1 MIMHSHQR
9 AEMIERQNSLPIT
22 YGTSCRFAALALVL
36 LSASGQVA
44 AQETVREKSS
54 SAPEQ
59 ITTPAANGDASQGY
73 PTTPAGSGMI
83 LVSKQPI
90 KLLAG
95 PSSSAAAMYGFPAGR
110 RFRLIGQ
117 ESGFAQIQDVKSGAK
132 GWIDEASLG
141 QLPGVPVAPAASE
154 PKEDLRTPKEMT
166 VSIPSNATP
175 TWHTHIRKIAS
186 TPSKTKHPHPHKA
199 ATAKTQSATSASEP
213 PKRRGL
219 FGLRRNS
226 AQGVLY

>member
-1 MIMHSHQR
+1 
-9 AEMIERQNSLPIT
+9 MIERQNSLPMT
-22 YGTSCRFAALALVL
+22 CGASCRFAALAFVL
-36 LSASGQVA
+36 LSVSGQVA

-54 SAPEQ
+54 SAREQ
-59 ITTPAANGDASQGY
+59 TTTPLANSDAASQGQTA
-73 PTTPAGSGMI
+73 PGGSGVI

-95 PSSSAAAMYGFPAGR
+95 PSSSAAVMYGFPAGR

-132 GWIDEASLG
+132 GWIDETALG
-141 QLPGVPVAPAASE
+141 QLPGMPVASAASE
-154 PKEDLRTPKEMT
+154 PKQELHSRKEVT
-166 VSIPSNATP
+166 ASIPSNATP
-175 TWHTHIRKIAS
+175 AWHTHTKKIAS

-199 ATAKTQSATSASEP
+199 ATEKTQAATSASEP

-219 FGLRRNS
+219 FGLKRNS

>member
-9 AEMIERQNSLPIT
+9 AEMIERQNSLPMT
-22 YGTSCRFAALALVL
+22 YGTSCRFAALALVV
-36 LSASGQVA
+36 LSVSGQVA
-44 AQETVREKSS
+44 AQETVREKSI
-54 SAPEQ
+54 SAREQ
-59 ITTPAANGDASQGY
+59 TTTPLANGDAARQGQS
-73 PTTPAGSGMI
+73 AALGSGVI

-141 QLPGVPVAPAASE
+141 QLPGVPIAPAASE
-154 PKEDLRTPKEMT
+154 PKQDLHSRKEVT
-166 VSIPSNATP
+166 ASIPSNATP
-175 TWHTHIRKIAS
+175 TWHTHTKKIAS
-186 TPSKTKHPHPHKA
+186 TPSKTKHPHKA
-199 ATAKTQSATSASEP
+199 ATAKTQAATAASEP

-219 FGLRRNS
+219 FGLKRNS